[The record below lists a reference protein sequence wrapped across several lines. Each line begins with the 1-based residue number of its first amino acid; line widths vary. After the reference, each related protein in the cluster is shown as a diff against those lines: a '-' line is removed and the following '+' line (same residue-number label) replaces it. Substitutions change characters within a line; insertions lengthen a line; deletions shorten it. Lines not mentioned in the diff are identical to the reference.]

1 MSKSL
6 IQDNYKSEIVLTAN
20 LSVDFLKLLESE
32 QHSDVCFIVENERV
46 NGKNC
51 VVGSRQISKTFYFSA
66 HKLILAARSDY
77 FRAMLFGGLSEST
90 SNEIQLD
97 SVPVNAFKIILK

>member
-1 MSKSL
+1 MK
-6 IQDNYKSEIVLTAN
+6 NKFN
-20 LSVDFLKLLESE
+20 NFLQSA
-32 QHSDVCFIVENERV
+32 
-46 NGKNC
+46 
-51 VVGSRQISKTFYFSA
+51 A

-90 SNEIQLD
+90 RSEITLD